1 MINNKCITLTD
12 GRTVYA
18 EDYIKAKT
26 AQLKEFGYNS
36 LNESGVREQLDKVLK
51 KENNLTV
58 IGHFIKDDIK
68 VK

>member
-1 MINNKCITLTD
+1 MTGKKIITLTD

-26 AQLKEFGYNS
+26 TQLKEFGYNS
-36 LNESGVREQLDKVLK
+36 LNEKAVGEQLDKILK
-51 KENNLTV
+51 NENDLTV